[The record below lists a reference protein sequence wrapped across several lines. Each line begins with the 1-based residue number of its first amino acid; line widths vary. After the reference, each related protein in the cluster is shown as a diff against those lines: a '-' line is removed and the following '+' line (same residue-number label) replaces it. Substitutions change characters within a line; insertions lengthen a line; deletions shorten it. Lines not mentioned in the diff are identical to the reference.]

1 MISLLQDQIEFLQ
14 EQLKSKD
21 KIINSL
27 IENISRNDDV
37 FFSQKTAT
45 LETLENQTNYKQLK
59 NIKSIKSRE
68 NQNKKTP
75 ECFCSNEKEIQNG
88 KQKEDIPKKINKNM
102 VIVRLLD
109 SSCNPQKTIIA
120 DHHKKMTK
128 QKEKRT
134 KNLYLPYE
142 TVWQNTLMD
151 KKRTKN

>member
-1 MISLLQDQIEFLQ
+1 MISLLQDQIGFLQ
-14 EQLKSKD
+14 EQLKSKE

-27 IENISRNDDV
+27 IENISRNEQRI
-37 FFSQKTAT
+37 FSQKTAT
-45 LETLENQTNYKQLK
+45 LETLKNQTNYKQLK

-75 ECFCSNEKEIQNG
+75 ECFCSNEKESQNG

-120 DHHKKMTK
+120 DHHKNDQAKG
-128 QKEKRT
+128 E
-134 KNLYLPYE
+134 N
-142 TVWQNTLMD
+142 N
-151 KKRTKN
+151 KKSIFAI